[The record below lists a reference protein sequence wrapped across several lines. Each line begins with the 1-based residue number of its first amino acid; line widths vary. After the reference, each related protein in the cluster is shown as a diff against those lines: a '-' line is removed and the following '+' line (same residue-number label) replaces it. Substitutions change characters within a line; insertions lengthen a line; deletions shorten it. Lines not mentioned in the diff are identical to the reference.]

1 MALEI
6 RRVDRDSLEGML
18 PFPEL
23 TDNKYS
29 RGKLTAVGGSS
40 AYPGAI
46 CLAATA
52 AERMGAGYV
61 EVFCSD
67 EAIPIVRNASESLV
81 VRLWDQIDIASSSLH
96 ERVSSRPQACLVGP
110 GFSSDDSQAERRL
123 FEDAM
128 GQCAYPV
135 LIDGGAIGYLAS
147 TQGIALSNARPSEAS
162 CVITPHFGE
171 AERLAHAANIF
182 IPQEAQN
189 PVKIDDIS
197 SDSCISL
204 AKWAHDLASA
214 YKATVAL
221 KGPDTFIAKHD
232 CDTVYIMD
240 FGGPALS
247 KAGTGDVLAG
257 MTSSLLAQG
266 MDEQAAC
273 VLATSL
279 HALSASLASEVLT
292 EICVCPQD
300 IICFLPEM
308 IRSLIDGSG

>member
-1 MALEI
+1 MSLKI
-6 RRVDRDSLEGML
+6 YKVDRSSLEEML
-18 PFPEL
+18 PFPGL
-23 TDNKYS
+23 TANKYS
-29 RGKLTAVGGSS
+29 RGKLTAVGGSR

-67 EAIPIVRNASESLV
+67 DAISVVRNASGSLV
-81 VRLWDQIDIASSSLH
+81 VRLWDQLDLKSSSLCEH
-96 ERVSSRPQACLVGP
+96 ISARPQACLVGP
-110 GFSSDDSQAERRL
+110 GFSSDRSQEEQQL

-128 GQCAYPV
+128 RHCAYPV
-135 LIDGGAIGYLAS
+135 LVDGGAIGCLAS
-147 TQGIALSNARPSEAS
+147 AQGIALSNARSSEAS

-171 AERLAHAANIF
+171 AEKLARAAGIA
-182 IPQEAQN
+182 IPQEAHH

-197 SDSCISL
+197 GSSCISL
-204 AKWAHDLASA
+204 ARWAHDIASA

-221 KGPDTFIAKHD
+221 KGPDTFIAQHD
-232 CDTVYIMD
+232 CDTVYIMG
-240 FGGPALS
+240 FGTPALS

-292 EICVCPQD
+292 EICVCPHD

-308 IRSLIDGSG
+308 IRSLIN